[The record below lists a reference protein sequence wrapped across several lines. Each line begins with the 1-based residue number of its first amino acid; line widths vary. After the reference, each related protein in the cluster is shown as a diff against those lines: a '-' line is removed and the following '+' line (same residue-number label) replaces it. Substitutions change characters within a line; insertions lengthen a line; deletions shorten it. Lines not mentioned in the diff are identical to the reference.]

1 VVLNAQAVGVFA
13 GSRVEEDG
21 GRLGIVLLGSN
32 RMSVVCSA
40 VVVVVFH
47 DSRSRAGAKIRGF
60 PSDGAQSI
68 NIRKSTPPPGLAA
81 SEGPMVHLRCVITHL
96 GKEYL

>member
-1 VVLNAQAVGVFA
+1 MLLNAQVVRVIAR
-13 GSRVEEDG
+13 SRVEEDG
-21 GRLGIVLLGSN
+21 GRLGIVLFGSN

-47 DSRSRAGAKIRGF
+47 DSRLRAGAPIRGF

-68 NIRKSTPPPGLAA
+68 NIEKSTPPPGLAA
-81 SEGPMVHLRCVITHL
+81 SEGPMVHLRSVISQL
-96 GKEYL
+96 GKE